1 MNKKNMEIGYVGFG
15 KMGRGMTERLMKNG
29 WRVTIYHRNPESV
42 KKQVSSKIK
51 LVDTLS
57 DLVASQQKPRLLW
70 LMVPHTAV
78 DEVLDELVPQLNPG
92 DTVIDGGNSFFEKSM
107 ERFEKLKKRKINFLD
122 AGVSGGP
129 GGAKGGACVMVGGEK
144 KVFTD
149 FEKLFQ
155 DISIK
160 NGYAYVGKAGAGH
173 FVKMVHNGIE
183 YGMMQALAEGFTVM
197 KESPFKLNLKDI
209 AELYNHGSVIES
221 RLVGWLS
228 SGFEQYGP
236 SLRNVSGSVDHTGE
250 GKWTVLTAKKL
261 KIETPIIKGSYLFRV
276 ASEKKPSYT
285 GKILS
290 LLRNQFG
297 GHDIKR
303 KS

>member
-29 WRVTIYHRNPESV
+29 WRVTIYHRNPESI
-42 KKQVSSKIK
+42 KQQVSSKIK
-51 LVDTLS
+51 LVSTLP

-129 GGAKGGACVMVGGEK
+129 GGAKDGACVMVGGEK
-144 KVFTD
+144 KVFTN

-155 DISIK
+155 AISVK
-160 NGYAYVGKAGAGH
+160 DGYAYVGKAGAGH

-183 YGMMQALAEGFTVM
+183 YGMMQSLAEGFAIM

-209 AELYNHGSVIES
+209 AKIYNHGSVIES

-228 SGFEQYGP
+228 SGFEKYGP
-236 SLRNVSGSVDHTGE
+236 NLKGVSGSVDHTGE

-261 KIETPIIKGSYLFRV
+261 KIQTPIIKGSYMFRV